1 MSRAKDYSFGDHAY
15 YNKCLRVFYSDKYS
29 FPLPEGHRFP
39 IEKYRLLR
47 EMLVSRGILSEEEL
61 SEPDIATRDQIILAH
76 SAKYHDDFQN
86 GNVDPSAIRRLGLP
100 WSYELYIRSA
110 YSVGGAIA
118 SALSALEDGIA
129 GNLAGGTHHAFR
141 DACEGFCVF
150 NDFAVVTE
158 YLQRNNLAERVA
170 IIDLDVH
177 QGNGNSAMLGSN
189 ENAFI
194 FSMHGKNN
202 YPFKKVLSTLD
213 VGLEDGTDDEEYL
226 SLLGINL
233 PAVFEFAPDIV
244 LYIAGVDTLKEDSLG
259 RLEMSKKGLM
269 ERDRMVMSE
278 CKRRGIPLSLGLGGG
293 YSKPIEHTVEAY
305 CGTYIVAKEVFG

>member
-1 MSRAKDYSFGDHAY
+1 MKIY
-15 YNKCLRVFYSDKYS
+15 YSDHYTV
-29 FPLPEGHRFP
+29 PLPEGHRFP
-39 IEKYRLLR
+39 MEKYRLMR
-47 EMLVSRGILSEEEL
+47 EKLLADGILLPSELYEPEL
-61 SEPDIATRDQIILAH
+61 PGRELITLAH
-76 SAKYHDDFQN
+76 SGEYYDSFAN
-86 GNVDPSAIRRLGLP
+86 GTIDPKIIRRIGLP
-100 WSYELYIRSA
+100 WSKELFYRSLA
-110 YSVGGAIA
+110 SVGGALGA
-118 SALSALEDGIA
+118 ARSAIECGIG

-141 DACEGFCVF
+141 EYGEGFCVF

-293 YSKPIEHTVEAY
+293 YSKPIEHLMP
-305 CGTYIVAKEVFG
+305 KRK